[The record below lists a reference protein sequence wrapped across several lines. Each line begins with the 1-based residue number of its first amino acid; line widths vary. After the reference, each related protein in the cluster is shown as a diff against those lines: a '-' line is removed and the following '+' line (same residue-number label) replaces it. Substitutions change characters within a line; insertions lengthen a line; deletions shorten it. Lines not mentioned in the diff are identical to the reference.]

1 VNTATVTSL
10 QSGANSAMAVVNVAQ
25 DAMLT
30 VTKKASVGQ
39 VDRAGQ
45 VITYTVEAENTGTI
59 NLDNF
64 QVSDPLL
71 NNALTCSPVSTGSQ
85 LGVGRRT
92 TCTGSYTVR
101 QVDMNRGANIV
112 NEATVLTTQAGP
124 VGAMDVTKV
133 LQIPSFTVNKT
144 ASPSS
149 VSRAGQARQTSF
161 FYFFALK
168 KKKKTKQNNRSLH
181 FRCKSG
187 NGSLIFI
194 AFSHSDLLFF
204 FTKKKGIL
212 ETLILRTCKSP
223 IE

>member
-1 VNTATVTSL
+1 
-10 QSGANSAMAVVNVAQ
+10 MAVVNVAQ

-168 KKKKTKQNNRSLH
+168 KKKKKQNKTTGH
-181 FRCKSG
+181 Y
-187 NGSLIFI
+187 IFV
-194 AFSHSDLLFF
+194 ANQVTDLSFLLLSPILTCCFF
-204 FTKKKGIL
+204 LQKKKGIL